1 MDITPESIASASEN
15 DLAQMLAEL
24 DRNSDWQY
32 ENDKEAY
39 NATLKHI
46 KAIGEKLNSDGGEDL
61 MRKVLQSAGSLGCNT
76 RFIER
81 EWNGIGSWW
90 G

>member
-1 MDITPESIASASEN
+1 MDINNESIANASNEE
-15 DLAQMLAEL
+15 LAQMLAEL
-24 DRNSDWQY
+24 DRNSDWQF

-39 NATLKHI
+39 NTTLQYI
-46 KAIGEKLNSDGGEDL
+46 KAIGEKLNSEGEEDL